1 MSISTSDE
9 EILSFRLNNN
19 NGSDGESSI
28 ELVNEENITVIDLNT
43 QIEQHELDNT
53 RDRTINVSGRR
64 RCKCLKCGDKL
75 LDEYLKSVLSN
86 KPLDKC
92 VQEASRRVC
101 LNAENEDETDDVDDL
116 DLEERRVVRD
126 FLQNQLEKG

>member
-1 MSISTSDE
+1 MVKTLTLAAVVFNYFKI
-9 EILSFRLNNN
+9 
-19 NGSDGESSI
+19 
-28 ELVNEENITVIDLNT
+28 
-43 QIEQHELDNT
+43 
-53 RDRTINVSGRR
+53 VSGRR
-64 RCKCLKCGDKL
+64 RCKCLKCDDKL

-101 LNAENEDETDDVDDL
+101 LNAENEGEADDVDDL